1 MSDLWRASAPG
12 KLILAGE
19 YAVLAGA
26 PAISAA
32 VDIRASATVALCS
45 GSVSE
50 LCIANDGGRYH
61 FTVSAAG
68 EISWQ
73 ENPAEQGT
81 LLAAALRMLAST
93 DQLSK
98 KLPALSVQLCTGD
111 FYRKASGQP
120 ARKIGAGSSAALA
133 VALVASLQA
142 AFGQEAALAEC
153 LETHRLFQDG
163 KGSGIDV
170 ATSWHGGVIAMTGR
184 AAQLPQVQS
193 LAWPTGLC
201 VQPVWTGL
209 SASTVELL
217 GRLEEYCEQ
226 SGSTREQVL
235 QGLQDAAEQTLDC
248 WSAGESQQIVAALE
262 SYGALLGELDQRA
275 SLGIWS
281 ERHCALRDLAARYGV
296 GYKPSGAG
304 GGDFGIAYATDE
316 SAVNDFVSAVHQQIT
331 PQLDEVVWTNTG
343 VVCESVDTAAG
354 QADA

>member
-1 MSDLWRASAPG
+1 MSDLWLASAPG

-32 VDIRASATVALCS
+32 VDVRASATVALCS

-50 LCIANDGGRYH
+50 LCIANDGSRYH

-68 EISWQ
+68 EIIWQ

-81 LLAAALRMLAST
+81 LLAAAFRMLASS
-93 DQLSK
+93 DQLPN

-111 FYRKASGQP
+111 FYRKNSGQP

-142 AFGQEAALAEC
+142 AFGQEAALSEC
-153 LETHRLFQDG
+153 LETHRLFQEG

-170 ATSWHGGVIAMTGR
+170 ATSWHGGVIAMTAG
-184 AAQLPQVQS
+184 AAQRPQVQA
-193 LAWPTGLC
+193 LAWPAGLC

-217 GRLEEYCEQ
+217 GRLEHYCEQ
-226 SGSTREQVL
+226 SGSTRDQAL
-235 QGLQDAAEQTLDC
+235 QGLEDAAEQTLAC
-248 WSAGESQQIVAALE
+248 WSAGDSQPIIAALE

-281 ERHCALRDLAARYGV
+281 ERHCALRDLAARYAV

-304 GGDFGIAYATDE
+304 GGDFGIAYATNE
-316 SAVNDFVSAVHQQIT
+316 SAVHDFVSAVHQHIT
-331 PQLDEVVWTNTG
+331 PQLDELLWTNTG
-343 VVCESVDTAAG
+343 VVCEPGDAAAG
-354 QADA
+354 RTDA